1 MPFAI
6 EYGPKGNRQVVR
18 GLKLD
23 RIATKAEEL
32 EKAGEANV
40 KIFTPSGETTLH
52 QFKLDLHSSQFG

>member
-1 MPFAI
+1 
-6 EYGPKGNRQVVR
+6 VR